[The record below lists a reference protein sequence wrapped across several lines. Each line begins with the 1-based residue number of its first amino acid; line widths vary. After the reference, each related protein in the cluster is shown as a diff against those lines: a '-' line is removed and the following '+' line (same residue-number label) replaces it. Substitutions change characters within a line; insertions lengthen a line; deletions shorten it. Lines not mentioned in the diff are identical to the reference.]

1 MNQRTVTISLLSL
14 TMFLVLTQ
22 YQNCAPQRPHSTT
35 FNDSEV
41 RIIDDWSNQKLAL
54 LDTRVELQTSATVV
68 NIDGLCKR
76 TDKSALSWKL
86 NNQSDQT
93 LEAGSSP
100 CEMGG
105 FRMVLDRVE
114 SLTCGEDYLLEVEHP
129 SGEVGSLWLSRK
141 CAPESSVQIQNL
153 NDDTAECFL
162 EMVQEEG
169 SSNTKCEQVCYTS
182 SKVTF
187 KKDLNM
193 NLCPQLQAQAH

>member
-1 MNQRTVTISLLSL
+1 MLLI
-14 TMFLVLTQ
+14 LTQ
-22 YQNCAPQRPHSTT
+22 YQNCAPQQQVKSTT
-35 FNDSEV
+35 FSDSEV
-41 RIIDDWSNQKLAL
+41 RIIDDWSNQKIAL
-54 LDTRVELQTSATVV
+54 LDSRVELQTSATEV

-76 TDKSALSWKL
+76 TDKSSLSWKL

-93 LEAGSSP
+93 LEQGLSP

-141 CAPESSVQIQNL
+141 CAPESSLPIQNL
-153 NDDTAECFL
+153 NGDSECYL
-162 EMVQEEG
+162 EMVQVEG
-169 SSNTKCEQVCYTS
+169 SNETKCEQVCYTS

-193 NLCPQLQAQAH
+193 NQCPQLQAQVH